1 MPEAPALSQAATA
14 ADLAQGPRLLLLLAV
29 AEQLYAIDT
38 QAVVEVIPQVILR
51 PVSGAPAHQSG
62 VFNFRGRVVP
72 VVDVTQLIAGRAC
85 AGHLSSRIIMV
96 RHQSAVGETAL
107 LGLLAE
113 RVTDTLLKSLA
124 SFQPAEGAA
133 AQRPFL
139 GGVALDERGLI
150 QLLLTDRL
158 ASAAL
163 AGVAAPELTLSD
175 PSSVGGDDG
184 WT

>member
-1 MPEAPALSQAATA
+1 MPEPPAPPQAVAG
-14 ADLAQGPRLLLLLAV
+14 ADPAQVPRLLLLLAV

-51 PVSGAPAHQSG
+51 PVPGAPAHQSG

-72 VVDVTQLIAGRAC
+72 VMDVTQLIAGRPC
-85 AGHLSSRIIMV
+85 AGHLSSRIIMI
-96 RHQSAVGETAL
+96 RHRAADGEPAL

-113 RVTDTLLKSLA
+113 RVTDTLLKPLA
-124 SFQPAEGAA
+124 SFQPAEGEA

-150 QLLLTDRL
+150 QLLHCDRL
-158 ASAAL
+158 AGAAL
-163 AGVAAPELTLSD
+163 DGLEAPEPVQSA
-175 PSSVGGDDG
+175 PASISGNDG
-184 WT
+184 RA